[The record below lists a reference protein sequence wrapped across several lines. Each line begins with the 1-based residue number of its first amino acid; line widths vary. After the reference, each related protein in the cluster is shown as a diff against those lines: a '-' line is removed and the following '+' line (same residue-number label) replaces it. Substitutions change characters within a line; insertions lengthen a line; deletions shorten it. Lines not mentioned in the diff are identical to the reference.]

1 MTENIPLAELFLRE
15 TNAACVL
22 SREPA
27 DDDREKVDDAVR
39 RLYENAGRKQ
49 PFVVWCQSIYQ
60 LVTLPSLLIGLMH
73 SDTWQVISTNLADEP
88 RDAIWNHHWQEAWSH
103 LWAFGGYQLLHGMG
117 YTSRIHKQYGHLE
130 PALIQQ
136 AEQELSAWLS
146 SGRVKQFEEKLAR
159 QKIYRQFWTMHMWPR
174 NFAMDRVRILM
185 DELQQE
191 LNAEGHR
198 NPQAWAQYQPFLAQ
212 LREKFTSTGSSIES
226 VFTPMGAE
234 PVNQL
239 RYSIWLP
246 FGFWQPL
253 VCNIWLHYI
262 PGRQLA
268 HYKEELS
275 LWYDLGERV
284 FSIIALE
291 NVAFVCQKPTICS
304 IDEGGR
310 LHSDSGPALRFTDDF
325 SAYAWHGVI
334 VDERII
340 AHPETITVAEIESTS
355 NIEIRRVLIERYGQ
369 PRYLED
375 TGATIT
381 HQDEYGTLY
390 HKVIPGDEPL
400 AMVKVV
406 NSTPEPDGTYKD
418 YFLRVPPHVQ
428 TARQAVAWTFGFEE
442 EEYLPLQET

>member
-1 MTENIPLAELFLRE
+1 
-15 TNAACVL
+15 
-22 SREPA
+22 
-27 DDDREKVDDAVR
+27 
-39 RLYENAGRKQ
+39 
-49 PFVVWCQSIYQ
+49 
-60 LVTLPSLLIGLMH
+60 
-73 SDTWQVISTNLADEP
+73 
-88 RDAIWNHHWQEAWSH
+88 
-103 LWAFGGYQLLHGMG
+103 
-117 YTSRIHKQYGHLE
+117 
-130 PALIQQ
+130 
-136 AEQELSAWLS
+136 
-146 SGRVKQFEEKLAR
+146 
-159 QKIYRQFWTMHMWPR
+159 
-174 NFAMDRVRILM
+174 
-185 DELQQE
+185 
-191 LNAEGHR
+191 
-198 NPQAWAQYQPFLAQ
+198 
-212 LREKFTSTGSSIES
+212 
-226 VFTPMGAE
+226 
-234 PVNQL
+234 
-239 RYSIWLP
+239 
-246 FGFWQPL
+246 

-375 TGATIT
+375 TGATIR